1 MKKEAEIGESEEEMW
16 NKHDLWILEEAMTIS
31 SGKVIKFKFINLL

>member
-1 MKKEAEIGESEEEMW
+1 MKKEAEIGESEEGMW